1 MSKERFT
8 RNKPHVNVGTIGH
21 IDHGKTT
28 LTAALS
34 AVLKRRYG
42 GACTVK
48 DYATIARG
56 GVVRDESKTV
66 TISAGHVEYET
77 ARRHYA
83 HVDCPGH
90 ADYVKNMIVGAAQMD
105 GAILVV
111 SALDSVMPQTREHVL
126 LARQVGVPRVVV
138 FLNKCDAVEDSE
150 LLDLVELEVRELL
163 SQYGFDGAGC
173 PVIRGAALPALR
185 GDPAW
190 ERSIVA
196 LAEALDGY
204 IDEPVR
210 ADDQPFL
217 FAIEDVFTIKGLGTV
232 ASGRV
237 ERGTIRLNDPVQL
250 LGLGASRSAVVT
262 GIETFKRAMDSA
274 QSGDNA
280 GLLLRGVRRD
290 EIARGQVLAK
300 PDSITPRT
308 RFSAEL
314 YVLSREE
321 GGRHTP
327 FFSRYQPQ
335 FFVRTTDVT
344 GAITLPEGVAMAM
357 PGDTVQVS
365 VELRAPIAL
374 EERVRFAIR
383 EGGRTVGAGVV
394 TKVLG

>member
-1 MSKERFT
+1 
-8 RNKPHVNVGTIGH
+8 
-21 IDHGKTT
+21 
-28 LTAALS
+28 
-34 AVLKRRYG
+34 
-42 GACTVK
+42 
-48 DYATIARG
+48 
-56 GVVRDESKTV
+56 
-66 TISAGHVEYET
+66 
-77 ARRHYA
+77 
-83 HVDCPGH
+83 
-90 ADYVKNMIVGAAQMD
+90 
-105 GAILVV
+105 
-111 SALDSVMPQTREHVL
+111 
-126 LARQVGVPRVVV
+126 VVV
-138 FLNKCDAVEDSE
+138 FLNKCDAVEDAE

-204 IDEPVR
+204 IDEPER

-250 LGLGASRSAVVT
+250 LGLGASRSTVVT

-394 TKVLG
+394 TRVLG